1 MRTAIV
7 TRKLILAVL
16 PLALISAST
25 SFAQTAT
32 DRLTPT
38 IPETQIEPAP
48 LSSPYEFL
56 SVATSASDF
65 VSEAAALASA
75 NEASEAVTTL
85 AADLAATH
93 AALKAELVAAGKAD
107 SVEIAKPAVDGEQAG
122 LLGKL
127 EPLKGVEFDRAYVE
141 SQIFGHQRA
150 IAYYRGFA
158 DRTTA
163 LGAFAKETLQ
173 KLVADYS
180 VLVAT
185 AEQFAQAQP
194 AAQQ

>member
-1 MRTAIV
+1 M
-7 TRKLILAVL
+7 TRRLILAI
-16 PLALISAST
+16 PLALLAVSA

-65 VSEAAALASA
+65 VIEAAALATA
-75 NEASEAVTTL
+75 NEASEAVKSI
-85 AADLAATH
+85 ASDLSATH
-93 AALKAELVAAGKAD
+93 AALKAEIMAAGKAD

-127 EPLKGVEFDRAYVE
+127 EQLKGIDFDRAYIE

-163 LGAFAKETLQ
+163 LGAFAAKTLR

-180 VLVAT
+180 MLVAT
-185 AEQFAQAQP
+185 AEGFATAQP
-194 AAQQ
+194 AAQ

>member
-1 MRTAIV
+1 MS
-7 TRKLILAVL
+7 RKLIIALL
-16 PLALISAST
+16 PLAILAAYSAAS
-25 SFAQTAT
+25 QEAT

-48 LSSPYEFL
+48 LSSSYEFL

-65 VSEAAALASA
+65 VIEAAALATA
-75 NEASEAVTTL
+75 NEASEAVKSI
-85 AADLAATH
+85 ASDLSATH
-93 AALKAELVAAGKAD
+93 AALKAEIMAAGKAD

-127 EPLKGVEFDRAYVE
+127 EQLKGIDFDRAYIE

-163 LGAFAKETLQ
+163 LGAFAAKTLR

-180 VLVAT
+180 MLVAT
-185 AEQFAQAQP
+185 AEGFATAQP
-194 AAQQ
+194 AAQ